1 MNRTQKT
8 LNLYPNNE
16 TMIFSNGTQE
26 TQAEVIKRKIT
37 ELGSALFFTESASLL
52 QLPTH
57 VVMTTDM
64 DAEGNI
70 WFAIPKPV
78 QQIEEFEKEIP
89 AKMDFFKKGN
99 ACFVK
104 VTGKA
109 HLITD
114 KNEIDNAAGLS
125 EEMRERMKAAGCIA
139 VKVKIQ
145 DTEFTD
151 NTPKPSKS
159 WIHASTMQLS
169 SWFF

>member
-1 MNRTQKT
+1 
-8 LNLYPNNE
+8 
-16 TMIFSNGTQE
+16 MIFSNATQE
-26 TQAEVIKRKIT
+26 TQAQMIKRRIL
-37 ELGSALFFTESASLL
+37 ELRSALFFTESASLL

-57 VVMTTDM
+57 VVMNTEM
-64 DAEGNI
+64 DEEGNI
-70 WFAIPKPV
+70 WFSIPKPA

-99 ACFVK
+99 AFFVK

-114 KNEIDNAAGLS
+114 ANEIENAAGLTI
-125 EEMRERMKAAGCIA
+125 EIRERMKEAGSIA

-145 DTEFTD
+145 DTEFID
-151 NTPKPSKS
+151 NTPKPKQNWIKS
-159 WIHASTMQLS
+159 STMQLS